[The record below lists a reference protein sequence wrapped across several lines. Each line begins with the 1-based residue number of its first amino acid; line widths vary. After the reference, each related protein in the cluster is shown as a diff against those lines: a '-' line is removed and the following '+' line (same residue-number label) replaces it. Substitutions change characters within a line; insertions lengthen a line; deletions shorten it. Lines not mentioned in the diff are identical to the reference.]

1 MKTLHL
7 AIFLSLAVLIVG
19 SNAIHAQ
26 NVTNSASPIPY
37 SILRSASPTLTSS
50 ETQSLINVAL
60 AIPGLQQWSHDWR
73 YIGMGFLGN
82 NKLATGGFEWQYAIL
97 SLKVPSSSAP
107 IPCEND
113 WWAWVDIDMTTMK
126 VVQATYPTME
136 SHNCQMAIGGGP
148 GTVDL
153 EPSGDTIRSIESPL
167 EQFKS
172 GISLEDIQCKGGLF
186 LAISNEKNP
195 LCLGPGTI
203 SKLASRGL
211 LYGARQDSET
221 TILIPPGSENPASN
235 KTYSPDV
242 ATVVIGINS
251 TITWVNQADAG
262 NSIAS
267 DTPVVQNL
275 NTFGSSSLRPG
286 ESYRYTFTEPG
297 VFHYHGEPH
306 PWQKGIINVISIPI
320 PATLTAQQPSTT
332 NFPKN
337 NTIFGDFYP
346 GIESNSGIVSI
357 KNQTYYMTTASNTT
371 YPIAHGM
378 TVKFHNV
385 TFSFPYGAQ
394 ATPGGILIP
403 FDMTFPDGTTETYGN
418 VTKNPDGSGSISGIS
433 LGPGPSSNRTV
444 TVQSNHMHPQAGVT
458 LTENQ
463 IKLLVSTDGNTTI
476 TQTPENDTLPA
487 SFEPC
492 QDPYPQNYTGIPV
505 LSMPEN
511 STGKICVRYHNLND
525 FAAQAGIRVS
535 DADNLTGQAS
545 TISTWSDSENN
556 QIPPNQDLTIVYWIK
571 TGDRPGLYGLTMFCA
586 PIPLAVGHGNDS
598 MTASDFPWV
607 GKQFECPML
616 TYDFH
621 IDSTTGI
628 GVKYIPWK

>member
-7 AIFLSLAVLIVG
+7 
-19 SNAIHAQ
+19 
-26 NVTNSASPIPY
+26 
-37 SILRSASPTLTSS
+37 SI
-50 ETQSLINVAL
+50 I
-60 AIPGLQQWSHDWR
+60 
-73 YIGMGFLGN
+73 
-82 NKLATGGFEWQYAIL
+82 AIL
-97 SLKVPSSSAP
+97 VGISFV
-107 IPCEND
+107 
-113 WWAWVDIDMTTMK
+113 
-126 VVQATYPTME
+126 
-136 SHNCQMAIGGGP
+136 
-148 GTVDL
+148 
-153 EPSGDTIRSIESPL
+153 TICHAYADNQDPEMNILYHESPL
-167 EQFKS
+167 KQFKS

-195 LCLGPGTI
+195 ICLESGTI

-211 LYGARQDSET
+211 LYGAKQDSET
-221 TILIPPGSENPASN
+221 TILIPPGSEDPASN
-235 KTYSPDV
+235 KTYSPNN

-251 TITWVNQADAG
+251 TVTWVNQADVG

-275 NTFGSSSLRPG
+275 NTFGGSMARPG
-286 ESYRYTFTEPG
+286 DSYRYTFTEPG

-320 PATLTAQQPSTT
+320 PANLTAQQPNTR
-332 NFPKN
+332 NFPQN

-346 GIESNSGIVSI
+346 GIENDSGIISI
-357 KNQTYYMTTASNTT
+357 KNQTYYMMTASNTT

-394 ATPGGILIP
+394 ATPGGVIIP

-444 TVQSNHMHPQAGVT
+444 TVQSGHMHPQAGVT
-458 LTENQ
+458 LTEDQ
-463 IKLLVSTDGNTTI
+463 IKLLVSTDIDTTI
-476 TQTPENDTLPA
+476 TQTSENHTLPA

-511 STGKICVRYHNLND
+511 STGKICIRYHNLND
-525 FAAQAGIRVS
+525 IPVRIGIGIS
-535 DADNLTGQAS
+535 EANNLTQDAKDVSTWNDSGNN
-545 TISTWSDSENN
+545 TISAGDS
-556 QIPPNQDLTIVYWIK
+556 TVVYWIK
-571 TGDRPGLYGLTMFCA
+571 TGNHKGLYGLTIFCV
-586 PIPLAVGHGNDS
+586 PMPFAVGYDNSTLGKNNL
-598 MTASDFPWV
+598 PWI
-607 GKQFECPML
+607 GQSTWFCPAQF
-616 TYDFH
+616 YDFH
-621 IDSTTGI
+621 IDGTTGI
-628 GVKYIPWK
+628 GVRYIPMK